1 MLGADKITPE
11 IGWLL
16 QRERLVAWLRV
27 AFAALAILVV
37 QFNPSRIA
45 RFPTLSFF
53 SLGLFFF
60 YSLTVLYLA
69 RQHKVISRG
78 LGLTTTILDVV
89 GIALIV
95 VSTGGTRTPFFFYYS
110 FPVITASVRWGI
122 KGSIPAALVGVAIY
136 AATRIT
142 LAAEA
147 MADPIGIDTII
158 VRSLYLILL
167 ACVFGYL
174 SEFEKKQNQR
184 LIALSRTATEA
195 AAMQER
201 RRIVYEL
208 HDGILQS
215 LATLLLRLENCRI
228 NPPGSQKELSDEIA
242 SMQDLTRG
250 SMKQIRDFLSGKDT
264 QPFVAGTLIERLR
277 DEMKFF
283 QSGLGLE
290 VILESEPEDPE
301 LPHNVEREIYYVIRE
316 GLTNVARHSH
326 ASKVELHVKQSRESF
341 AGFLSDNG
349 VGFDRTS
356 GRDGYGV
363 GLTAMEERIK
373 KLGGELVIKSSP
385 GSGTN
390 ISFAI
395 PL

>member
-1 MLGADKITPE
+1 
-11 IGWLL
+11 
-16 QRERLVAWLRV
+16 
-27 AFAALAILVV
+27 
-37 QFNPSRIA
+37 
-45 RFPTLSFF
+45 
-53 SLGLFFF
+53 
-60 YSLTVLYLA
+60 
-69 RQHKVISRG
+69 
-78 LGLTTTILDVV
+78 
-89 GIALIV
+89 
-95 VSTGGTRTPFFFYYS
+95 
-110 FPVITASVRWGI
+110 
-122 KGSIPAALVGVAIY
+122 
-136 AATRIT
+136 
-142 LAAEA
+142 
-147 MADPIGIDTII
+147 
-158 VRSLYLILL
+158 
-167 ACVFGYL
+167 
-174 SEFEKKQNQR
+174 
-184 LIALSRTATEA
+184 LIALSRTAAEA

-215 LATLLLRLENCRI
+215 LATLLIRLENCRI

-283 QSGLGLE
+283 QRGLGLE

-316 GLTNVARHSH
+316 GLTNVTRHSH
-326 ASKVELHVKQSRESF
+326 ASKVELHVKQSGESF

>member
-1 MLGADKITPE
+1 VISKP
-11 IGWLL
+11 
-16 QRERLVAWLRV
+16 
-27 AFAALAILVV
+27 
-37 QFNPSRIA
+37 
-45 RFPTLSFF
+45 
-53 SLGLFFF
+53 LGLAT
-60 YSLTVLYLA
+60 TV
-69 RQHKVISRG
+69 
-78 LGLTTTILDVV
+78 LDVV

-95 VSTGGTRTPFFFYYS
+95 ISTGGTRTPFFFYYS

-122 KGSIPAALVGVAIY
+122 KGSIPTALAGVAIY
-136 AATRIT
+136 AAIRIT
-142 LAAEA
+142 RAAEA
-147 MADPIGIDTII
+147 MAEPIEIDTII
-158 VRSLYLILL
+158 VRSLYLVLL

-228 NPPGSQKELSDEIA
+228 NPPGSQKDLADEIA
-242 SMQDLTRG
+242 SMQELTHG

-264 QPFVAGTLIERLR
+264 QPFAAGTLIERLR

-283 QSGLGLE
+283 HSGLGLE
-290 VILESEPEDPE
+290 VILESEPEEPE

-316 GLTNVARHSH
+316 GLTNVTRHSH
-326 ASKVELHVKQSRESF
+326 ASKVELHLKQSAEGF
-341 AGFLSDNG
+341 AGILSDNG
-349 VGFDRTS
+349 VGFEQSS
-356 GRDGYGV
+356 GRFGYGV
-363 GLTAMEERIK
+363 GLTAMEDRIR
-373 KLGGELVIKSSP
+373 KLGGELVVKSTP

-390 ISFAI
+390 VSFSV
-395 PL
+395 PLLEPRPALDAVNQIAAR